1 MHLNKVN
8 SYLKLL
14 KSSKIKLFDT
24 EICKD
29 INLHGHSL
37 GDKRELLHF
46 GLRVK
51 ESSCN
56 VHLTLHGGAFTTLID
71 CLTTIHS
78 WALDPDG
85 RICISTE
92 LSVSFYSTAPVNSYI
107 DIYTDVVS
115 IQKEFAKANAIVYLN
130 KNPISKGAHTLFFL
144 NKSVDSLINTYNQ

>member
-1 MHLNKVN
+1 MHLNKAN
-8 SYLKLL
+8 LYLKLL
-14 KSSKIKLFDT
+14 KSSRIRLFDT
-24 EICKD
+24 EICKG
-29 INLHGHSL
+29 INLHGNFVN
-37 GDKRELLHF
+37 DKRELLHF
-46 GLRVK
+46 GLEVK

-78 WALDPDG
+78 WALDPEG

-115 IQKEFAKANAIVYLN
+115 IQKEFAKADAIVYLN
-130 KNPISKGAHTLFFL
+130 KIPIAKGTHTLFFL
-144 NKSVDSLINTYNQ
+144 NKSVDSLIHSHNQ